1 MKNIHP
7 IYNIKELMIRRELA
21 KDPALKEENWERF
34 LPQFKK
40 RAAKKK
46 KKSETKKKEYTP
58 FPPEQQPRKI
68 DLQLESG
75 EYFLSETE
83 KRAKKKE
90 AEKEKQTEK
99 LHERQGERAKSF
111 KAPKEGE
118 APTRKRADEEDAATI
133 AARLKGA
140 GKPKKAKVTK
150 EVEDGEFVEGGT
162 KRARGDDEPVPKK
175 KKKKSKA

>member
-68 DLQLESG
+68 DLQLQRKVKPRRESVPM
-75 EYFLSETE
+75 
-83 KRAKKKE
+83 RRMP
-90 AEKEKQTEK
+90 
-99 LHERQGERAKSF
+99 RQ
-111 KAPKEGE
+111 
-118 APTRKRADEEDAATI
+118 
-133 AARLKGA
+133 LQ
-140 GKPKKAKVTK
+140 
-150 EVEDGEFVEGGT
+150 
-162 KRARGDDEPVPKK
+162 RGLRGQASPRR
-175 KKKKSKA
+175 